1 LGHSFETETR
11 RRKLYRHLM
20 NGNLLGRVSHKYY
33 YDTHFMST
41 FNCKTVTKK
50 GSKDFQKKVSLV
62 GA

>member
-1 LGHSFETETR
+1 
-11 RRKLYRHLM
+11 M
-20 NGNLLGRVSHKYY
+20 NGNLLGRVSYKYY